1 MKQTCQTKS
10 SKSIRASKQCTI
22 LVVSCQ
28 KLIIVIA
35 PITKPSRPILLRKSF
50 VNIDSSAN
58 LGFSLITSLLSGSK
72 PNAIAGRLS
81 VKRLMKSKCT
91 GANGT
96 GSPATDEQRTVK
108 IAPKFP
114 DKRNCIAYKI
124 AYTVSSLRVLV
135 FWIIYRATDM
145 TIIIAHKPINRSDT
159 IGVMWNH
166 IICTAAVPYNK
177 KRLLS
182 FHASLHHVL
191 FLSFC
196 ITRHPLTTIYSSLPA
211 IITIKRSTCGK
222 RVNRQINIAACVSL
236 SATGSSI
243 FPKLLILWNLLAIYP
258 SARSVRPD
266 SNKIS
271 PANRGFFFTQ

>member
-1 MKQTCQTKS
+1 MS
-10 SKSIRASKQCTI
+10 DMSANM
-22 LVVSCQ
+22 
-28 KLIIVIA
+28 
-35 PITKPSRPILLRKSF
+35 LRKSF

-177 KRLLS
+177 KVTIFPCQS
-182 FHASLHHVL
+182 APCTFPV
-191 FLSFC
+191 FC

>member
-1 MKQTCQTKS
+1 MQ
-10 SKSIRASKQCTI
+10 
-22 LVVSCQ
+22 
-28 KLIIVIA
+28 
-35 PITKPSRPILLRKSF
+35 
-50 VNIDSSAN
+50 
-58 LGFSLITSLLSGSK
+58 
-72 PNAIAGRLS
+72 
-81 VKRLMKSKCT
+81 
-91 GANGT
+91 
-96 GSPATDEQRTVK
+96 
-108 IAPKFP
+108 
-114 DKRNCIAYKI
+114 YKI
-124 AYTVSSLRVLV
+124 AYTVSPLRVLV

-145 TIIIAHKPINRSDT
+145 AIIIAHKPINRSDT

-177 KRLLS
+177 KVTIFPCQSAPCTFPVFR
-182 FHASLHHVL
+182 
-191 FLSFC
+191 

>member
-1 MKQTCQTKS
+1 
-10 SKSIRASKQCTI
+10 
-22 LVVSCQ
+22 
-28 KLIIVIA
+28 
-35 PITKPSRPILLRKSF
+35 
-50 VNIDSSAN
+50 
-58 LGFSLITSLLSGSK
+58 
-72 PNAIAGRLS
+72 
-81 VKRLMKSKCT
+81 
-91 GANGT
+91 
-96 GSPATDEQRTVK
+96 
-108 IAPKFP
+108 
-114 DKRNCIAYKI
+114 
-124 AYTVSSLRVLV
+124 
-135 FWIIYRATDM
+135 M

-177 KRLLS
+177 KVTIFPCQSAPCTFPVFR
-182 FHASLHHVL
+182 
-191 FLSFC
+191 

-271 PANRGFFFTQ
+271 PATPNRPPPMISHLPQWKMKPLRRSLPRRRSTLAIPMSGAAAIQTLLLIALASCPGC